1 MPEPILAGIPA
12 GGLKETYEVKILIC
26 YLLDSVGA
34 PLTLHQICE
43 ICTADGVVDY
53 FTLCTAMRELE
64 ENGNLVREKEGCVLT
79 DLGRETVENLKKALP
94 SSLRDAIVRRGM
106 ALLARM
112 RREKEVTAE
121 VKPDGSGYQVICSL
135 HEGSLTFFSMAFY
148 APDRV
153 QADIIAGNFRKKAP
167 ELYESLIGTLIE

>member
-1 MPEPILAGIPA
+1 MPAQIDRMFPA
-12 GGLKETYEVKILIC
+12 IQNLLKLMVHIQIR
-26 YLLDSVGA
+26 YL
-34 PLTLHQICE
+34 
-43 ICTADGVVDY
+43 
-53 FTLCTAMRELE
+53 
-64 ENGNLVREKEGCVLT
+64 
-79 DLGRETVENLKKALP
+79 LP

-121 VKPDGSGYQVICSL
+121 IKPDGSGYQVICSL

-167 ELYESLIGTLIE
+167 ELYQGLIHALTE